1 MNLVLLA
8 VIHLGLSSPM
18 FLASSP
24 PYHMSLSICP
34 CNHLGTFW
42 HPLPPHTCM
51 HAHRQELSG
60 HMRPPVLSTQGEGP
74 DTSND
79 LLLAQML
86 QLEFDRQHDRLVGA
100 EERVYNRDSKGKGVC
115 VVCVGVGL
123 GAEERVYNRDSKGEG
138 VCVVCVWGW
147 GQRRG

>member
-8 VIHLGLSSPM
+8 VIHLAM
-18 FLASSP
+18 FLASPPSP
-24 PYHMSLSICP
+24 CHISLTISICLCDHLGSFWHSLPLLPLSLS
-34 CNHLGTFW
+34 
-42 HPLPPHTCM
+42 HT
-51 HAHRQELSG
+51 HTHTHTHRQELSG

-100 EERVYNRDSKGKGVC
+100 EEK
-115 VVCVGVGL
+115 
-123 GAEERVYNRDSKGEG
+123 VYNRDSKGES
-138 VCVVCVWGW
+138 VCVIASFPGPAQLSSLAVRKSGESLESFLT
-147 GQRRG
+147 

>member
-8 VIHLGLSSPM
+8 VIHFAM
-18 FLASSP
+18 FLASPPSP
-24 PYHMSLSICP
+24 CYISLTIRICL

-42 HPLPPHTCM
+42 HPLPLLPHT
-51 HAHRQELSG
+51 HSHTHRQELSG

-100 EERVYNRDSKGKGVC
+100 EEK
-115 VVCVGVGL
+115 
-123 GAEERVYNRDSKGEG
+123 VYNRDSKGES
-138 VCVVCVWGW
+138 VCVVASFPSPAQLSSFAVRKSGESLVSFHT
-147 GQRRG
+147 